1 MENKALADAFDRC
14 KAVQLATLKNLQEA
28 RALIFSVPAELTSTK
43 PHKTVTIR
51 MSNNRL
57 TTASQGESETLDDL

>member
-1 MENKALADAFDRC
+1 MDNKALADAFDRC

-43 PHKTVTIR
+43 PHQNTRNIHR
-51 MSNNRL
+51 PSNL
-57 TTASQGESETLDDL
+57 ATANQGETESTDDL